1 MTIISILCNVES
13 PFCRMVK
20 KEKLVKKKSIMSM
33 YQNIAWENRLEF
45 FKKADMDIVIKITKS
60 RSITAC
66 EKKIC

>member
-1 MTIISILCNVES
+1 
-13 PFCRMVK
+13 
-20 KEKLVKKKSIMSM
+20 M